1 MRAGKRLSRIIG
13 RLHRDEQGAD
23 MVEYILMIAAVALP
37 LLAVIIWFRDE
48 IWDMVRSSW
57 QNIKG
62 DAEME
67 TG

>member
-1 MRAGKRLSRIIG
+1 
-13 RLHRDEQGAD
+13 